1 MKILWKIITEALFQK
16 TDYFVIPI
24 ACGSKKKE
32 KIPMD
37 RTISKKMNVLLSFF
51 IKETKKR
58 LEFCSFQH
66 YLKFVCVLIFGTFMY
81 SYAPSKPLL
90 CLFMK

>member
-16 TDYFVIPI
+16 TDYFVIPL

-37 RTISKKMNVLLSFF
+37 RTISKKMNVYYPLLS
-51 IKETKKR
+51 KKQR
-58 LEFCSFQH
+58 NVLNFALFNIIQN
-66 YLKFVCVLIFGTFMY
+66 LFVY
-81 SYAPSKPLL
+81 
-90 CLFMK
+90 